1 MNPRPSLFYL
11 YARSRGLPGAAT
23 ALAVLLT
30 ANTWI
35 AGWVIHR
42 PLFERTSGVPLFVV
56 LPILTAAI
64 TVSSLH
70 SPSAELDHCAPLP
83 WWRWRATHILTATIV
98 SACSLGLAAPNA
110 AHGFGAQTAIRGVLG
125 FTGLACAGA
134 VLLGARLSWA
144 PPMVYGL
151 GVLLAAPRTPG
162 GAAAVWAWSMQ
173 PGAQPAA
180 WATAAVLFAGGVV
193 LVTVRGPARTRG
205 R

>member
-151 GVLLAAPRTPG
+151 GVLLAAPARR
-162 GAAAVWAWSMQ
+162 
-173 PGAQPAA
+173 
-180 WATAAVLFAGGVV
+180 AGRPRCG
-193 LVTVRGPARTRG
+193 RGRCSPARSPRPG
-205 R
+205 RPPPSSSRAGSSW